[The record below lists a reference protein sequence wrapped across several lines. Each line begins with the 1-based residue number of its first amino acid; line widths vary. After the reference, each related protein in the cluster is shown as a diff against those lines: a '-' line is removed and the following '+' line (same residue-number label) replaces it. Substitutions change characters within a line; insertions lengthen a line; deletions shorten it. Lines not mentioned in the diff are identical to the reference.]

1 MKNHNKTMLITGI
14 SGLLGNNLAYYF
26 RHIYDVV
33 GQYCSHQVFIR
44 GIKTLSADICSKNSF
59 GEIIAKYE
67 PDVVLHCAS
76 LTDIDFC
83 ENHKEL
89 TKLVNSIG
97 TSHLVQ
103 ACKSP
108 KIKLVYIS
116 TDSVYDGSKGNSKE
130 TDKVNSSNYYGVSK
144 AEGEQAVLK
153 KKKSV
158 VLRTNIFG
166 WNIQEKYSIAEWIL
180 YELLKHRPIKG
191 FKNVY
196 FSSIYTFEFARIV
209 EQILSKELTGI
220 YNCASKTSLSK
231 YEFACALA
239 KRLHLNQDLIEPI
252 DINDFPFTARRGK
265 NLTMNVDKLSRDL
278 GVELPTI
285 EQSLDNFCRD
295 YTQGLAD
302 VIKSSQR
309 RGKWYPQLSYIPY
322 GRQSVDDDDIAAV
335 VEVLKSSNL
344 TQGGRVTDFEQ
355 ALCDYTGARFAVAV
369 NSGTS
374 ALHIA
379 CLAAAIKEGDEVM
392 TSPITFVASANC
404 AVYCGAVPVF
414 ADIDNMTYNM
424 LYVEIERKIT
434 ERAST
439 IIPVHFA
446 GQSCDMETI
455 SRVIRRAEKKYGHK
469 VFIIEDASHALGS
482 RYKGTNVGS
491 CTYSDMAVMSFHPVK
506 HITTGEGGVIFT
518 NDEDL
523 YKRLKIFRSHGITS
537 DPEEFVFKDLAFQP
551 SAVNYQ
557 PLMNPWYY
565 EQMDLGYNY
574 RITDI
579 QCALGLS
586 QLRKLGKFRKRRR
599 KIVNRYNEAF
609 SSIESIQIPFES
621 SDCDSN
627 FHLYVLLFNFDQI
640 GIQRAHFMNK
650 LKERGIQTQ
659 VHYIPVHTQPYFQKK
674 FATKWGDCP
683 NAEEYYQKCLSIPLF
698 PAMTE
703 LDVERVINEI
713 THLVR
718 GR

>member
-1 MKNHNKTMLITGI
+1 MFITGV

-26 RHIYDVV
+26 KDSYDVV

-44 GIKTLSADICSKNSF
+44 GIKTLRADICSKDSF

-76 LTDIDFC
+76 LTDIDSC
-83 ENHKEL
+83 EKHKEL

-116 TDSVYDGSKGNSKE
+116 TDSVYDGSKGNFKE
-130 TDKVNSSNYYGVSK
+130 TDKVHSPNYYGVSK

-153 KKKSV
+153 KKNSV
-158 VLRTNIFG
+158 ILRTNIFG

-180 YELLKHRPIKG
+180 YELLKHRLIKG

-231 YEFACALA
+231 YEFACALT
-239 KRLHLNQDLIEPI
+239 KRLHFNHDLIEPI

-265 NLTMNVDKLSRDL
+265 NLTMNMDKLSRDL
-278 GVELPTI
+278 GLELPTI
-285 EQSLDNFCRD
+285 EESLDNFCRD

-302 VIKSSQR
+302 IIKNSR
-309 RGKWYPQLSYIPY
+309 HKGKWYPQLSCIPY
-322 GRQSVDDDDIAAV
+322 GRQSIDDEDIAAV

-344 TQGGRVTDFEQ
+344 TQGGRVADFEQ
-355 ALCDYTGARFAVAV
+355 ALCDYTGARFAVAF

-374 ALHIA
+374 ALHGA
-379 CLAAAIKEGDEVM
+379 CLAMDVRAEREVI
-392 TSPITFVASANC
+392 TSPNTFVASANC
-404 AVYCGAVPVF
+404 AVYCGAKPVF
-414 ADIDNMTYNM
+414 ADIDPRTCNIDPREM
-424 LYVEIERKIT
+424 EKKIGPQT
-434 ERAST
+434 KAV
-439 IIPVHFA
+439 IPVHFA
-446 GQSCDMETI
+446 GQSCDMESI
-455 SRVIRRAEKKYGHK
+455 QHIIQQKEDHYSHK
-469 VFIIEDASHALGS
+469 IYIIEDASHALGS
-482 RYKGTNVGS
+482 SYKGHKVGS
-491 CTYSDMAVMSFHPVK
+491 CVYSDMTVMSFHPVK
-506 HITTGEGGVIFT
+506 HITTGEGGVVLT
-518 NDEDL
+518 NDEEL
-523 YKRLKIFRSHGITS
+523 FRGLRRFRSHGITNT
-537 DPEEFVFKDLAFQP
+537 PEEFIFKEQGYSSSGLI
-551 SAVNYQ
+551 
-557 PLMNPWYY
+557 NPWYY
-565 EQMDLGYNY
+565 EQQFLGHNY

-586 QLRKLGKFRKRRR
+586 QLRKLGKFRERRR

-683 NAEEYYQKCLSIPLF
+683 NAEEHYQKCLSIPLF

-703 LDVERVINEI
+703 SDVKRVINEI